1 MLTFDEAN
9 HKYFD
14 GDVELPSVT
23 SLVSILGGDMDESLD
38 DVIDAAADRGTTC
51 HKVLE
56 LLLQG
61 ETDVEYPAMY
71 EPYVDAIRLFLSE
84 HEVIPIAIETPIHNT
99 ERGVAGTP
107 DLICLYDGVL
117 TITDWKFVSA
127 ICKPK
132 VKAQI
137 NWYRDMYNENGV
149 FPEQLI
155 IVQFLNNGLYRLYP
169 VAISDTEFLACYE
182 IHKIKTRKYGK
193 GKID

>member
-14 GDVELPSVT
+14 GDIELPSVT
-23 SLVSILGGDMDESLD
+23 SLVSILGADSDEMLD

-61 ETDVEYPAMY
+61 ETDVEYPTMY
-71 EPYVDAIRLFLSE
+71 EPYVDAIRLLLSE
-84 HEVIPIAIETPIHNT
+84 HEIIPIATETPIHSV
-99 ERGVAGTP
+99 ELGVAGTP
-107 DLICLYDGVL
+107 DELCLFDGML
-117 TITDWKFVSA
+117 TITDWKLVSQ

-132 VKAQI
+132 VKAQT
-137 NWYRDMYNENGV
+137 NGYRIIYNENGV
-149 FPEQLI
+149 FPERLI
-155 IVQFLNNGLYRLYP
+155 IVQFLNNGLYRIYP
-169 VAISDTEFLACYE
+169 VAISDKEFMACYE
-182 IHKIKTRKYGK
+182 IHKIKTAKYGK